1 MPSLDVD
8 GLQFDFPATWFAG
21 KFDQWAYYQRFA
33 QAQQGLK
40 AVDVIAVSPD
50 QTLWLIEAKDYRRP
64 RTGPPDGLCDKLVAK
79 LLSTLA
85 AILPAAI
92 HGGGVPVEQN
102 LAHLARGVRRIR
114 VVAHIE
120 VPQHRSK
127 LFNVKTD
134 VTNLQQ
140 ALRGRV
146 HAIDPHPL
154 VLNSASIGAAA
165 VAWTVR

>member
-8 GLQFDFPATWFAG
+8 GLQFDFPATWSAS
-21 KFDQWAYYQRFA
+21 KFDGWTYYRRFVE
-33 QAQQGLK
+33 AQQGLK
-40 AVDVIAVSPD
+40 AVDVIAVAPD
-50 QTLWLIEAKDYRRP
+50 ETLWLIEAKDYRRP
-64 RTGPPDGLCDKLVAK
+64 GTPPPERLCDKLVAK

-92 HGGGVPVEQN
+92 HGGGVPAEQN

-114 VVAHIE
+114 VVAYIE

-134 VTNLQQ
+134 LTNLRQ
-140 ALRGRV
+140 ALRRRV
-146 HAIDPHPL
+146 RAIDPHPL
-154 VLNSASIGAAA
+154 VLNSATIGMAGIE
-165 VAWTVR
+165 WTVT